1 MRSHPAPDPAS
12 SGGRFFR
19 TLDRVP
25 AAWLSG
31 CSTLVL
37 LGAVALDG
45 GSRTASGASTA
56 DADFSSR
63 AARETVPYCVGD
75 WVGRDVE
82 PAPAVVAMLRPSVLL
97 ERSYRNLRTGESATV
112 LFVRCGDARDLMGH
126 YPPVCYPAHGRGL
139 VSARGRGF
147 RAGATEISGM
157 RYRFAAGGTTSP
169 GEIVVDNFMVLPSG
183 RFGRDMDAVDAV
195 ARDPRLRRL
204 GAAEVQVVTDAAM
217 TDSRRDEVFES
228 LVASFSPLFERTP
241 AEDGHD

>member
-1 MRSHPAPDPAS
+1 MRSHPSPDPAAT
-12 SGGRFFR
+12 GGRR
-19 TLDRVP
+19 IATRSRVP
-25 AAWLSG
+25 AAWLAA
-31 CSTLVL
+31 CSTLAL

-45 GSRTASGASTA
+45 GGRTTS
-56 DADFSSR
+56 DARAAGSDFSIR
-63 AARETVPYCVGD
+63 AARETVPYCVED

-139 VSARGRGF
+139 ASARALDF
-147 RAGATEISGM
+147 RAGPTEISGM
-157 RYRFAAGGTTSP
+157 RYRFSAAGSAAP

-195 ARDPRLRRL
+195 ARDPGLRRL
-204 GAAEVQVVTDAAM
+204 GAAEMQVVTDAAM
-217 TDSRRDEVFES
+217 TDARRDEVFES
-228 LVASFSPLFERTP
+228 LVASFSPLFERKP

>member
-1 MRSHPAPDPAS
+1 MRSHPAPDPAAD
-12 SGGRFFR
+12 GGRRFR
-19 TLDRVP
+19 TQGRVP
-25 AAWLSG
+25 AARLSA

-37 LGAVALDG
+37 LGAVALG
-45 GSRTASGASTA
+45 GGGRTAPGVSTA
-56 DADFSSR
+56 DADFSIR

-75 WVGRDVE
+75 WVGRDVA
-82 PAPAVVAMLRPSVLL
+82 PAPAVMAMLRPSVLL

-139 VSARGRGF
+139 VSARAREFGLG
-147 RAGATEISGM
+147 AGAVSGM
-157 RYRFAAGGTTSP
+157 RYRFAAAGSTSP

-183 RFGRDMDAVDAV
+183 RFGPDMDAVDEV

-217 TDSRRDEVFES
+217 TDARRDEVFET

>member
-1 MRSHPAPDPAS
+1 MHWHPAPDPAPT
-12 SGGRFFR
+12 GGRRFA
-19 TLDRVP
+19 TLGRVP
-25 AAWLSG
+25 AAWLSA
-31 CSTLVL
+31 CSSLVL

-45 GSRTASGASTA
+45 GGRTASTA
-56 DADFSSR
+56 DAGLSIR

-97 ERSYRNLRTGESATV
+97 QRGYRNLRTGESATV

-139 VSARGRGF
+139 VTARGRDF
-147 RAGATEISGM
+147 RVGSMAISGM
-157 RYRFAAGGTTSP
+157 RYRFAATGAASP
-169 GEIVVDNFMVLPSG
+169 GEIVVDNFMALPSG

-195 ARDPRLRRL
+195 ARDPRLRQL
-204 GAAEVQVVTDAAM
+204 GAAEMQVVTDAEM
-217 TDSRRDEVFES
+217 TDARRDEVFET
-228 LVASFSPLFERTP
+228 LVASYSPLFQRTP